1 MRYILSKTLD
11 ITPAPKPKVHD
22 LYMYSPEATETQSD
36 SCVMAVGVA
45 GCYFGKVS
53 KRPV

>member
-11 ITPAPKPKVHD
+11 ITPAPKPKVHV
-22 LYMYSPEATETQSD
+22 LYMYSPKATEPQSD
-36 SCVMAVGVA
+36 SCVMDVWVA